1 MSRGH
6 SSSNTHSAL
15 NILFNLIEVQGLVDR
30 CIILVHDVHGFVVL
44 SHGGDVAQLGR
55 NGGQLGTGQKHV
67 GVIAQAVVEV
77 AHADGHHRGAFA
89 HLGMVAQALR
99 TAADRGPP
107 RAKYSL
113 VN

>member
-1 MSRGH
+1 M
-6 SSSNTHSAL
+6 L
-15 NILFNLIEVQGLVDR
+15 INLIEVHVFVDS
-30 CIILVHDVHGFVVL
+30 CAIFVDHAHGFVVL
-44 SHGGDVAQLGR
+44 GHGGEMAQLGG
-55 NGGQLGTGQKHV
+55 NGCQLGTGQKHV

>member
-1 MSRGH
+1 
-6 SSSNTHSAL
+6 
-15 NILFNLIEVQGLVDR
+15 
-30 CIILVHDVHGFVVL
+30 
-44 SHGGDVAQLGR
+44 
-55 NGGQLGTGQKHV
+55 
-67 GVIAQAVVEV
+67 VEV